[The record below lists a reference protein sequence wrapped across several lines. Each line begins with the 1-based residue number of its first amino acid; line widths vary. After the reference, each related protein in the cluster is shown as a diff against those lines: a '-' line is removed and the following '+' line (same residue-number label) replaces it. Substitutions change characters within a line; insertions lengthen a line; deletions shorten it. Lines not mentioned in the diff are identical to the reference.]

1 MRLID
6 ADKLEAK
13 HFVQRTEK
21 IIGYDG
27 TQPRYELKD
36 VLAYAID
43 DAPTVNAIPWQALV
57 ELMRHQPHDI
67 GKSQY
72 TGLVKKWLM
81 ENDEDF
87 RKYMEEQE
95 YREKQSSRF
104 D

>member
-6 ADKLEAK
+6 ADKLEVK

-43 DAPTVNAIPWQALV
+43 DAPTVRAITVEWIEQFMNRFRLDMVISDEYALLHFMLT
-57 ELMRHQPHDI
+57 EWE
-67 GKSQY
+67 K
-72 TGLVKKWLM
+72 
-81 ENDEDF
+81 ENETN
-87 RKYMEEQE
+87 
-95 YREKQSSRF
+95 
-104 D
+104 